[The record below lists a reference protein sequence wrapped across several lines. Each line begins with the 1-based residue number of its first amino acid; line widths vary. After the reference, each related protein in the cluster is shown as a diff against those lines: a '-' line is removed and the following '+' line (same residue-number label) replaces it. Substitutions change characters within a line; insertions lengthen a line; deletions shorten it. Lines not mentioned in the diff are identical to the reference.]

1 MTVLLSARGLRRTY
15 VPRAPGRPAVDG
27 VDLDVHEGGTVGLV
41 GRSGSGK
48 STLLRL
54 LLALEAPDAGSVRCQ
69 GRPVG
74 RGGAHRLRWFRR
86 AVQYVP
92 QDPATSLDP
101 RATALTS
108 VLEPLRRLGVPG
120 SARDHEHRARRC
132 LEQVGIG
139 TALHTRRPVEL
150 SGGQAQ
156 RVALARAMAVRP
168 RLLIADEPVS
178 GLDLPLRAQVVRLM
192 QEVCSGEDHTGEHD
206 ADEAGPT
213 ATALLVVSHDISV
226 VAALCR
232 RTLVMDAGQ
241 VVEDRPTA
249 ELLAQPAHPRTQEL
263 LDAVPRLR
271 HEGPPITTKATVTI
285 ATTTA

>member
-15 VPRAPGRPAVDG
+15 TPRAPGPPAVDG
-27 VDLDVHEGGTVGLV
+27 VDLDIHEAGNVGLV

-54 LLALEAPDAGSVRCQ
+54 LLALEAPDAGTVHCQ
-69 GRPVG
+69 GRPIG
-74 RGGAHRLRWFRR
+74 PTGARRLRWFRR
-86 AVQYVP
+86 TVQYVP

-101 RATALTS
+101 RTTALTS
-108 VLEPLRRLGVPG
+108 VLEPLRRLGILG
-120 SARDHEHRARRC
+120 SPHEHEHRARQC

-139 TALHTRRPVEL
+139 TSLHGRRPVEL

-178 GLDLPLRAQVVRLM
+178 GLDLPLRAQVVRLL
-192 QEVCSGEDHTGEHD
+192 QEVCSVERDTDGP
-206 ADEAGPT
+206 ARSPVAGPT
-213 ATALLVVSHDISV
+213 GTALLVVSHDISV
-226 VAALCR
+226 VAALCQ
-232 RTLVMDAGQ
+232 RTVVMDAGQ

-249 ELLAQPAHPRTQEL
+249 DLLIRPAHPRTREL
-263 LDAVPRLR
+263 LDAVPRLL
-271 HEGPPITTKATVTI
+271 HDGPGLITRAT
-285 ATTTA
+285 ATTTS